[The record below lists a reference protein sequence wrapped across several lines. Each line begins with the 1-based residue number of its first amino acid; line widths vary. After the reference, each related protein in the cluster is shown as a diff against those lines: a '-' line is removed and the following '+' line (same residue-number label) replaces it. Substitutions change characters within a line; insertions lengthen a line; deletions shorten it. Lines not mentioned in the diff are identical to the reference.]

1 MALSKAE
8 LEKLAVLARL
18 RFSDEELE
26 SFTNEMDDIIAFAD
40 TINSSVAG
48 GTDEIRA
55 VGSYDV
61 TYEELRKDEV
71 YESLPNEKIL
81 SNVEGDK
88 GCFVVKRCVR

>member
-1 MALSKAE
+1 MALTRAE
-8 LEKLAVLARL
+8 IEKLAVLSRL

-26 SFTNEMDDIIAFAD
+26 SFTKDMEDIIAFAD
-40 TINSSVAG
+40 TINNSVSG

-55 VGSYDV
+55 VGSYDI

-71 YESLPNEKIL
+71 YPSLPNEKIL
-81 SNVEGDK
+81 SNVEGEK